1 MIKKILALL
10 QRKDS
15 NGKRPNKTGYI
26 LIIGLAGILLLILSN
41 IFTSSDQKPVSM
53 KQETESTKNHE
64 EQDSGALPVNTAANV
79 TELESSY
86 EKDLSAMLENI
97 QGISD
102 VKVMINLESTN
113 VKVYEKDLVT
123 GKQITEEKDK
133 NGGNRQIE
141 DNTEETHVVFV
152 RQGDKEEPLLVQTK
166 KPVVRGV
173 FVVAKGI
180 ENASAKKWVVEAVSR
195 VLDVPTHQVSVM
207 PRK

>member
-1 MIKKILALL
+1 MINKLLALL
-10 QRKDS
+10 KRKDS
-15 NGKRPNKTGYI
+15 NGKGPNKTGYI
-26 LIIGLAGILLLILSN
+26 LIIGLVGILLLIVSN
-41 IFTSSDQKPVSM
+41 IFSSPEKKPDIA
-53 KQETESTKNHE
+53 KQESGSTKHHAE
-64 EQDSGALPVNTAANV
+64 EDSGSLPVNATSSV
-79 TELESSY
+79 SELESSY
-86 EKDLSAMLENI
+86 EKELSNMLENI
-97 QGISD
+97 QGVSE

-123 GKQITEEKDK
+123 GKQVTEEKDK